1 MKYYKNNLEGLDK
14 LREVLELSLRMICE
28 NIESSSDE
36 ENLKEL
42 EIVKE
47 DDLLSIGEFAN
58 LLRLKGVPFG
68 RNKVHSWLS
77 NRNYTQRKNNKNYAI
92 PKYIDEGMF
101 KVKTY
106 IVNTVDGPIET
117 ETIYLTSKGIK
128 YFMKKIL
135 SEFNIKES

>member
-14 LREVLELSLRMICE
+14 LREVLELSLRLICE
-28 NIESSSDE
+28 NIESSQDE

-47 DDLLSIGEFAN
+47 DDVLSIGEFAN

-117 ETIYLTSKGIK
+117 ETIYLTSKGSK

>member
-14 LREVLELSLRMICE
+14 LREVLELSLRLILE
-28 NIESSSDE
+28 NIESSQDE

-47 DDLLSIGEFAN
+47 DDVLSIGEFAN

-68 RNKVHSWLS
+68 R
-77 NRNYTQRKNNKNYAI
+77 
-92 PKYIDEGMF
+92 
-101 KVKTY
+101 
-106 IVNTVDGPIET
+106 NTVDGPIET

>member
-47 DDLLSIGEFAN
+47 DDVLSIGEFAN
-58 LLRLKGVPFG
+58 
-68 RNKVHSWLS
+68 
-77 NRNYTQRKNNKNYAI
+77 
-92 PKYIDEGMF
+92 
-101 KVKTY
+101 
-106 IVNTVDGPIET
+106 
-117 ETIYLTSKGIK
+117 
-128 YFMKKIL
+128 
-135 SEFNIKES
+135 

>member
-14 LREVLELSLRMICE
+14 LREVLELSLRLILE
-28 NIESSSDE
+28 NIESSQDE

-47 DDLLSIGEFAN
+47 DDVLSIGEFAN

-117 ETIYLTSKGIK
+117 ETIYLTSKVIK

>member
-1 MKYYKNNLEGLDK
+1 MKKA
-14 LREVLELSLRMICE
+14 
-28 NIESSSDE
+28 
-36 ENLKEL
+36 LKEL

-47 DDLLSIGEFAN
+47 DDVLSIGEFAN

-117 ETIYLTSKGIK
+117 ETIYFTSKGIK

>member
-14 LREVLELSLRMICE
+14 LREVLELSLRLILE
-28 NIESSSDE
+28 NIESSQDE

-47 DDLLSIGEFAN
+47 DDVLSIGEFAN

-77 NRNYTQRKNNKNYAI
+77 NRKYTQRKNNKNYAI

>member
-14 LREVLELSLRMICE
+14 LREVLELSLRLILE
-28 NIESSSDE
+28 NIESSQDE

-47 DDLLSIGEFAN
+47 DDVLSIGEFAN

-92 PKYIDEGMF
+92 PKYTDEGMF